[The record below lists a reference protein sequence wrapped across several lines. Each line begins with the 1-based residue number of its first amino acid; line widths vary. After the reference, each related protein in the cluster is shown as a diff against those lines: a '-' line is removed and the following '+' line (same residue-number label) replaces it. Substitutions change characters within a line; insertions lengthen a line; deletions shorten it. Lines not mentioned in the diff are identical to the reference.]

1 MREQKYDDIR
11 CVRVQ
16 RDMMSEVREDTEEM
30 YRSIELMV
38 QLTGTYFRV
47 LKVRDEN
54 VSRTLEQNQKFVHTG
69 RKLLSVS
76 FAKYATK
83 EYANPFEDSKKDTTG
98 NR

>member
-47 LKVRDEN
+47 LK
-54 VSRTLEQNQKFVHTG
+54 
-69 RKLLSVS
+69 
-76 FAKYATK
+76 
-83 EYANPFEDSKKDTTG
+83 
-98 NR
+98 